1 MGLVFDKQDSF
12 YTLSGVSTAEYKEKG
27 SKFLA
32 FAYPVENKIEVKS
45 FLEVLKKEYYDARHH
60 CYAYMLGYSK
70 DIFRANDDGEP
81 SSTAGKPILGQI
93 ISADISNVL
102 IVVVRYFGGKKLGV
116 SGLISAY
123 KTAASMVIESANI
136 ISYTL
141 QTKLSVSC
149 NFDEIEKVMKLVKS
163 HELALLNQEYT
174 TEKVQI
180 TLSVRNKL
188 LEQIIDRL
196 KFATVERLG

>member
-32 FAYPVENKIEVKS
+32 FAYPVENKIEIKS

>member
-32 FAYPVENKIEVKS
+32 FAYPVENKIEIKS
-45 FLEVLKKEYYDARHH
+45 HLEVLKKEHYDARHH

-123 KTAASMVIESANI
+123 KTAASIAIESANI
-136 ISYTL
+136 ISCTL

-149 NFDEIEKVMKLVKS
+149 NFAEIEKVMKLVKN